1 MLISVRK
8 ASEGDLKAV
17 SRIYSQ
23 VQAMHV
29 EWRPDIYKPNDDLPG
44 RERFLELAESG
55 LLYVA
60 AVAEEGMPAD
70 PGRIEPDR
78 TDPDRTE
85 PAGACS
91 PEAYAGPVT
100 AGVLELQLRHIEN
113 PAQVTRDV
121 IFVDTMAVDEAYRG
135 RGIGRA
141 FFEFL
146 KRMRD
151 EGGYDGIELQVN
163 ARNRAAYDM
172 YTHCGFREKSI
183 NMELVE

>member
-1 MLISVRK
+1 MHIIVRK

-29 EWRPDIYKPNDDLPG
+29 EWRPDIYKPNDELPG
-44 RERFLELAESG
+44 RERFLELAENG

-60 AVAEEGMPAD
+60 DVTEEV
-70 PGRIEPDR
+70 
-78 TDPDRTE
+78 
-85 PAGACS
+85 S
-91 PEAYAGPVT
+91 AGPVT

-141 FFEFL
+141 FFKFL
-146 KRMRD
+146 KRMKD